1 LAEYFYM
8 EKFILTFE
16 NEKIYCYNFDGDLLD
31 ESQIQNELNL
41 MKFRFFLNEKLY
53 FLDYRKN
60 HKLKLVYF

>member
-1 LAEYFYM
+1 MAEYFYM